1 MLSEYQVVIRQLEKL
16 ARESGLEFDPVTFQI
31 TDSDEIAEVASMG
44 LPNRFIHWYWGGAY
58 KEIVTQQ
65 NKEVFSI
72 LELVL
77 NTLPSHAF
85 LRSTNTYLQ
94 NVLVIAHVFGHADF
108 FANNHWY
115 IKSNKN
121 MLNVAEQHARLIRA
135 CEREHGRERIEK
147 LLDAV
152 LTVTS
157 SVNAFARSA
166 QERRK
171 RLIYYLEECAPLEEF
186 EKILLQSIREE
197 AEYFDLIQRTH
208 IINEG
213 WATFVEAE
221 LLKRHLSAKEWASIS
236 VQLCNR
242 PAPYTIGY
250 TLFTHLRERKGF
262 EGALDVRKVYD
273 DVRLI
278 DDVLTE
284 DLVRR
289 LDIFVYDP
297 KEKQKS
303 YDLQKVKDM
312 LIAQK
317 QYKGEPRIEVH
328 PASQGRDLVLTHL
341 KPNSNGPDDEDEDRK
356 LDPKR
361 IGRFLGAV
369 YTLWRNPVKLRANG
383 KVHTYDRRG
392 YSSA

>member
-1 MLSEYQVVIRQLEKL
+1 MEEYNAIIENIEAL
-16 ARESGLEFDPVTFQI
+16 ARQRGLSFDPVFFRV

-58 KEIVTQQ
+58 KELVLQQ

-77 NTLPSHAF
+77 NTNPSHAF
-85 LRSTNTYLQ
+85 LRGTNTYLQ
-94 NVLVIAHVFGHADF
+94 NVLVIAHVFGHIDF
-108 FANNHWY
+108 FKNNHWY
-115 IKSNKN
+115 RKSNKN
-121 MLNVAEQHARLIRA
+121 MLNEAELHARTIRGYEDQIGRDKV
-135 CEREHGRERIEK
+135 ER
-147 LLDAV
+147 LLDAL
-152 LTVTS
+152 LTVATT
-157 SVNAFARSA
+157 VNAFERNSV
-166 QERRK
+166 ERRK
-171 RLIYYLEECAPLEEF
+171 RLIYYLEEKAPLEEW
-186 EKILLQSIREE
+186 ERHLLQLVLEE

-221 LLKRHLSAKEWASIS
+221 LLRDILDTKSWASLS
-236 VQLCNR
+236 VQLSNR

-250 TLFTHLRERKGF
+250 ALFKQIKNARGF
-262 EGALDVRKVYD
+262 AGALETRSFYD
-273 DVRLI
+273 DIRLI

-284 DLVRR
+284 QMVKR

-303 YDLQKVKDM
+303 YDLQHVKDM

-317 QYKGEPRIEVH
+317 LYKGEPHIEVEGGNH
-328 PASQGRDLVLTHL
+328 HRELVLLHR
-341 KPNSNGPDDEDEDRK
+341 DEERK

-361 IGRFLGAV
+361 VGLFLKAV
-369 YTLWRNPVKLRANG
+369 HSLWRNPVRLRANS
-383 KVHTYDRRG
+383 KVYSYDRRG
-392 YSSA
+392 FSST

>member
-1 MLSEYQVVIRQLEKL
+1 VESYRSVIDNIEAL
-16 ARESGLEFDPVTFQI
+16 AREKGLSFDPVVFRL
-31 TDSDEIAEVASMG
+31 TDSDELAEVASMG

-58 KEIVTQQ
+58 KELTLQQ

-77 NTLPSHAF
+77 NTNPSYAF
-85 LRSTNTYLQ
+85 LRGSNTYLQ
-94 NVLVIAHVFGHADF
+94 NVLVIAHVYGHVDF
-108 FANNHWY
+108 FKNNHWY
-115 IKSNKN
+115 RKSNKN
-121 MLNVAEQHARLIRA
+121 MLNETELHARTIRKYEA
-135 CEREHGRERIEK
+135 QHGRDKVEP

-152 LTVTS
+152 LTVSRT
-157 SVNAFARSA
+157 VNAFERNPN
-166 QERRK
+166 ERRK
-171 RLIYYLEECAPLEEF
+171 LLMYFLEEKAPLDDWERHT
-186 EKILLQSIREE
+186 LQMIREE

-221 LLKRHLSAKEWASIS
+221 LLREVLNSTEWASVS

-250 TLFTHLRERKGF
+250 TLFHRVKSERGF
-262 EGALDVRKVYD
+262 DSTLEMRSYYE

-278 DDVLTE
+278 DEVLTE
-284 DLVRR
+284 EMVKR

-303 YDLQKVKDM
+303 YDLQHVKDM
-312 LIAQK
+312 LISQK
-317 QYKGEPRIEVH
+317 LFKGEPYIEVEPSSH
-328 PASQGRDLVLTHL
+328 HRELVLVHR
-341 KPNSNGPDDEDEDRK
+341 DEDRK

-361 IGRFLGAV
+361 VGLFLKAV
-369 YTLWRNPVKLRANG
+369 HSLWRNPVRLRANG
-383 KVHTYDRRG
+383 KVYSYDRRG
-392 YSSA
+392 FSTS